1 MTAAN
6 PRVSTFVAIPTGPDG
21 RLDRPRLETAV
32 KYGFGIVRWHLD
44 SQSARTADGRPSQSQ
59 LRAKVRRR
67 PEALEMRG
75 PAIAVD
81 ELRKDFGT
89 VLALDGLSLDV
100 APGKVMGLLGPNGLL
115 RPVDPACEGRSYCLK
130 RR

>member
-1 MTAAN
+1 
-6 PRVSTFVAIPTGPDG
+6 
-21 RLDRPRLETAV
+21 
-32 KYGFGIVRWHLD
+32 
-44 SQSARTADGRPSQSQ
+44 
-59 LRAKVRRR
+59 
-67 PEALEMRG
+67 MRG

-115 RPVDPACEGRSYCLK
+115 RPVDPACGGRS
-130 RR
+130 

>member
-1 MTAAN
+1 
-6 PRVSTFVAIPTGPDG
+6 V
-21 RLDRPRLETAV
+21 
-32 KYGFGIVRWHLD
+32 
-44 SQSARTADGRPSQSQ
+44 
-59 LRAKVRRR
+59 
-67 PEALEMRG
+67 LEMRG

-115 RPVDPACEGRSYCLK
+115 RPVDPACGGRS
-130 RR
+130 